1 MKFEIRER
9 DRRAVMLLLAAVGVY
24 ASLSF
29 AVLPAYDRLKDS
41 SARAGERQEQ
51 LRKYRRAIIRKG
63 HYRQLLDQARK
74 NVADAEARLIRGD
87 NPALASVELQTI
99 VEDAAKKVGL
109 ELPQRNVT
117 PARKKDDSFNEITM
131 TLTAETTPAQI
142 FGFLAEIRNAPKFVT
157 IRSVQIAPVQI
168 MMEAP
173 QKGDFLKVVR
183 ANVTV
188 VALLP
193 GTIRAQREPDRAKPQ
208 EKKS

>member
-9 DRRAVMLLLAAVGVY
+9 DRRAILLLLAAAGLY
-24 ASLSF
+24 GLLSF
-29 AVLPAYDRLKDS
+29 VVLPAYDRLKDAS
-41 SARAGERQEQ
+41 RRASEKEEQ
-51 LRKYRRAIIRKG
+51 LKKYRRVIIRKG
-63 HYRQLLDQARK
+63 HYKQLLDQARK
-74 NVADAEARLIRGD
+74 NVAEGEARLIRGD

-117 PARKKDDSFNEITM
+117 PARKKDDSFNEIAM

-168 MMEAP
+168 IMEAP
-173 QKGDFLKVVR
+173 KKGDFLKVVR

-193 GTIRAQREPDRAKPQ
+193 ATIRAQPEPGRAKPQ
-208 EKKS
+208 GKNS